1 MPDGRKMACSLIMPY
16 FLLLIFALSPSLIWL
31 LFFLRKDVHPES
43 KGEIIKIFF
52 YGMLIALPAVLIELG
67 IFEELGWLTS
77 IFFPS
82 TNFFIVIFSLNIF
95 LAAAFVEEILKYL
108 VVREKVLKN
117 PEFDE
122 PTDAMLYMIIAALGF
137 AAFENILILL
147 PLGSAF
153 VVKGALILSLLRFL
167 GATFLH
173 ALSSG
178 LVGYFLALSF
188 FNLKKEGKLIITGLG
203 LAILLHALYNFS
215 IITIEGNKRFII
227 PGLILITLAIIVS
240 FGFKNLKRLSSICK
254 IK

>member
-1 MPDGRKMACSLIMPY
+1 MPY

-31 LFFLRKDVHPES
+31 LFFLRKDAHPES
-43 KGEIIKIFF
+43 KWEIIKIFF
-52 YGMLIALPAVLIELG
+52 YGMLIALPAVLIEIG
-67 IFEELGWLTS
+67 IFEELRWLAS
-77 IFFPS
+77 LFSLSS
-82 TNFFIVIFSLNIF
+82 TFLIVISSLNIF

-108 VVREKVLKN
+108 VVREKVLNN

-137 AAFENILILL
+137 AAFENVLVLL

-153 VVKGALILSLLRFL
+153 MIKGALTLSLLRFA

-173 ALSSG
+173 ALCSG

-188 FNLKKEGKLIITGLG
+188 FIAKRRSSLIFGGLG
-203 LAILLHALYNFS
+203 IAVLLHTLYNFS
-215 IITIEGNKRFII
+215 IITIGDNKRFII

-240 FGFKNLKRLSSICK
+240 FGFKKLKGLSSICK